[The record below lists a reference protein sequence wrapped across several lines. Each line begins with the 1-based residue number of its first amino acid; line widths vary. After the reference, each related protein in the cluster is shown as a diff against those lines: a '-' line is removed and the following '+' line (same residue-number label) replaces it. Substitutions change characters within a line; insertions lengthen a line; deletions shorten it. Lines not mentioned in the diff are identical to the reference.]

1 MNGTAANG
9 TTGGATPAVPRWRGP
24 AFVYVLT
31 GGAQGFAFAWALPF
45 VVWLVIDLKLSP
57 LRLVLLGVVAEGVA
71 FVAEIPTGVLA
82 DNWSR
87 KWSVCLSY
95 ALMGLAMALMPLSA
109 NFGVMLCWQVLWAL
123 GEVMESG
130 ATTAWVSDELGRD
143 VDDLIVANAKWR
155 QLGLMVGLP
164 VVMLL
169 GWWSVVGSMVVLGV
183 IVACF
188 AAFLAAAMR
197 QTFVPGAGGASA
209 GSADAGS
216 SGADAGSSGSGSAAA
231 IPAEGSAGS
240 DSAGMWRDAMGTAT
254 VALRAARGHPLI
266 IATLVSV
273 ALWGCAYAAIDAL
286 DTPRV
291 TSLGLPDASDTY
303 GVVFFGIVWFAMTV
317 ANLPAM
323 YWLQRRI
330 GSLSA
335 RSLVRL
341 LVVLMLLMTLG
352 TVTLG
357 VGSWLVVA
365 LIGWTIGDVSRE
377 VTWPLTE
384 ALVNARAPSEARA
397 TVVSFV
403 GWSEHLGNAAGGI
416 ALGVVAEV
424 FSISWALVVAAC
436 VLALAAAPF
445 LFGARALR
453 RRGWRS

>member
-1 MNGTAANG
+1 MAN
-9 TTGGATPAVPRWRGP
+9 ARWRSP

-31 GGAQGFAFAWALPF
+31 GGAHGFAFAWVLPF
-45 VVWLVIDLKLSP
+45 VVWLVIDLELSP

-87 KWSVCLSY
+87 KWSVCVSY
-95 ALMGLAMALMPLSA
+95 ALMGAAMGLMPVSSH
-109 NFGVMLCWQVLWAL
+109 FGMLLVWQVLWAL
-123 GEVMESG
+123 GWVMQSG
-130 ATTAWVSDELGRD
+130 ATTAWVSDELDRD

-169 GWWSVVGSMVVLGV
+169 GWWSVVGSMVVLGALV
-183 IVACF
+183 VCF
-188 AAFLAAAMR
+188 AGFLAAAMR
-197 QTFVPGAGGASA
+197 QTFVPRA
-209 GSADAGS
+209 
-216 SGADAGSSGSGSAAA
+216 SGAAAG
-231 IPAEGSAGS
+231 
-240 DSAGMWRDAMGTAT
+240 SAGMWRDAMATAS
-254 VALRAARGHPLI
+254 VALRSARGHPLI

-273 ALWGCAYAAIDAL
+273 TLWGCAYAAIDAL

-303 GVVFFGIVWFAMTV
+303 GIVFFGIVWFAMTI

-330 GSLSA
+330 GGLSA

-341 LVVLMLLMTLG
+341 LVLLMLAMTVG

-357 VGSWLVVA
+357 VGSWLAVA
-365 LIGWTIGDVSRE
+365 LVGWTVSDVSRE

-403 GWSEHLGNAAGGI
+403 GWSEHLGNAVGGI

-424 FSISWALVVAAC
+424 YSISWALVIAAC
-436 VLALAAAPF
+436 VLAVAAVPF
-445 LFGARALR
+445 LVGARVLR
-453 RRGWRS
+453 RHDWAG